1 MNQLQAIRAFAR
13 VVETG
18 SFTKAADS
26 LALPKATV
34 SKLVQDLEAHLKV
47 RLLQRTTRRVTVT
60 QDGAAYY
67 AQAAPAARELEDI
80 DSDFSGAH
88 GMPRGKVRVN
98 VGGTLASLV
107 LIPALPRF
115 YEVFPDIQIEL
126 GVSDRPVDLISEN
139 VDCVIRGGAVKNE
152 GMVARVLGK
161 SAWVTCASP
170 AYLKRHGKPRH
181 PQDLQGDE
189 HTIVTYQSALTG
201 RTVPARFAKGAEKY
215 EIVGRAAL
223 GVNES
228 NAHLAA
234 ALAGLGII
242 HTFAYMV
249 RAHVQRGELVP
260 MLADWAP
267 PAYPFS
273 VAYPPNRRQ
282 SQRVR
287 VFIDWLAEE
296 FAELR

>member
-26 LALPKATV
+26 LALPNATV

-126 GVSDRPVDLISEN
+126 GVNDRPVDLISE
-139 VDCVIRGGAVKNE
+139 
-152 GMVARVLGK
+152 
-161 SAWVTCASP
+161 P
-170 AYLKRHGKPRH
+170 
-181 PQDLQGDE
+181 
-189 HTIVTYQSALTG
+189 
-201 RTVPARFAKGAEKY
+201 
-215 EIVGRAAL
+215 
-223 GVNES
+223 
-228 NAHLAA
+228 
-234 ALAGLGII
+234 
-242 HTFAYMV
+242 
-249 RAHVQRGELVP
+249 
-260 MLADWAP
+260 
-267 PAYPFS
+267 
-273 VAYPPNRRQ
+273 
-282 SQRVR
+282 
-287 VFIDWLAEE
+287 
-296 FAELR
+296 